1 MAPAKA
7 KANRRAL
14 VGEPAVVHGGEES
27 GVSKAIQ
34 QVKQSRDGKL
44 NRLKQRLQDLNNDRE
59 KSKQA
64 D

>member
-1 MAPAKA
+1 M
-7 KANRRAL
+7 RD
-14 VGEPAVVHGGEES
+14 ES

-34 QVKQSRDGKL
+34 RVKQSRDGKL
-44 NRLKQRLQDLNNDRE
+44 NRLKQRLLDLNNDSE

>member
-1 MAPAKA
+1 M
-7 KANRRAL
+7 
-14 VGEPAVVHGGEES
+14 GEES

-34 QVKQSRDGKL
+34 LVKKSRDGKL
-44 NRLKQRLQDLNNDRE
+44 NRLKQRLKGLNDDSE